1 MPAPYVKRLEVSGL
15 SASQQHLATGGSIAA
30 RQGQIKAQYT
40 RLLNLAKERQTK
52 LAETVKA
59 YVLVREAAELATW
72 IKDKVRIN
80 CFTIGL
86 MSNKFSYICV

>member
-1 MPAPYVKRLEVSGL
+1 MKRLEVSGL

-30 RQGQIKAQYT
+30 RQAQIEAQYT

-72 IKDKVRIN
+72 IKDKVGSNVFSMNLILGR
-80 CFTIGL
+80 TIIL
-86 MSNKFSYICV
+86 WKK

>member
-1 MPAPYVKRLEVSGL
+1 L

-30 RQGQIKAQYT
+30 RQAQIEAQYS

-72 IKDKVRIN
+72 IKDKVCSGFTLLISVFMVIN
-80 CFTIGL
+80 SCSIF
-86 MSNKFSYICV
+86 

>member
-1 MPAPYVKRLEVSGL
+1 M

-30 RQGQIKAQYT
+30 RQAQIEAQYT
-40 RLLNLAKERQTK
+40 RLLNLAKERLTK

-72 IKDKVRIN
+72 IKDKVCLFFCAI
-80 CFTIGL
+80 
-86 MSNKFSYICV
+86 FSCKLIWKIFFRKTMLKYKMLEKI